1 MEIKST
7 AEIEHVGG
15 VEPNIRLIKYRG
27 RFVTYNLPCMTFHKQ
42 LVIHLAYILL
52 ILLEVLYEI
61 LLYLHKAY
69 DALDCDSFLL
79 ILAAYVVVPRAIR
92 LLCRYWDQL
101 PMAARAGEYY
111 GTLFKGFS
119 GVNQGDPL
127 SPTIFSVVVYAV
139 LCHWVTVMA
148 ASEEVIPPGPD
159 NTEVFRRDMQRLSA
173 YFCAY

>member
-15 VEPNIRLIKYRG
+15 VEPDIRLIKYRG

-92 LLCRYWDQL
+92 LLEIL
-101 PMAARAGEYY
+101 
-111 GTLFKGFS
+111 
-119 GVNQGDPL
+119 
-127 SPTIFSVVVYAV
+127 
-139 LCHWVTVMA
+139 
-148 ASEEVIPPGPD
+148 
-159 NTEVFRRDMQRLSA
+159 
-173 YFCAY
+173 